1 MENKQ
6 CLEEAV
12 KRLDEKIS
20 ALAVRI
26 DEQMTLRAEY
36 AVQLSKAESSR
47 LDSIRAVDISAVAVA
62 NDRAVASAA
71 VLASQVSSSAETLR
85 TLVAATAAT
94 VAQQLSAV
102 STGINDRLAS
112 LEKSQ
117 YENQGKTG
125 GSKDVWGWVIG
136 GIMAVVAIGS
146 FLLPHLR

>member
-1 MENKQ
+1 MDNIP
-6 CLEEAV
+6 CVEESV
-12 KRLDEKIS
+12 KRLDEKIT
-20 ALAVRI
+20 ALAIRI
-26 DEQMTLRAEY
+26 DEQMKLRADY
-36 AVQLSKAESSR
+36 AIQLSKAESSR

-102 STGINDRLAS
+102 STGINDRLSA

-117 YENQGKTG
+117 YETQGKSG
-125 GSKDVWGWVIG
+125 GSKDTWGWIIG
-136 GIMAVVAIGS
+136 GIMAIVATIS
-146 FLLPHLR
+146 FILPHIK

>member
-1 MENKQ
+1 MEDTTR
-6 CLEEAV
+6 
-12 KRLDEKIS
+12 RLDEKIE
-20 ALAVRI
+20 ALAIRI
-26 DEQMTLRAEY
+26 DEQMKLRADY
-36 AVQLSKAESSR
+36 AIQLSKAESSR

-102 STGINDRLAS
+102 STGINDRLSA

-125 GSKDVWGWVIG
+125 GSKDTWGWIVG
-136 GIMAVVAIGS
+136 AVMAVVAIGG
-146 FLLPHLR
+146 FLLPHLRN